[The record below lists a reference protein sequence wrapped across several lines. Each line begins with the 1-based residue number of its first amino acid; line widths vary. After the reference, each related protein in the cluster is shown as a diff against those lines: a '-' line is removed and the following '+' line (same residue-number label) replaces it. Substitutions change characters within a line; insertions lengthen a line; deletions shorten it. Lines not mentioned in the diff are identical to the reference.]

1 MRTPFKV
8 SLVASCGVFF
18 AALLTTLLRNDT
30 VNGHVLTPLE
40 QLPTALVLAVLFSVL
55 ALLGTW
61 LGLRR
66 SSVQHLTYRAGL
78 AIASLY
84 VVATIL
90 ANAISHGAPQT
101 VTLPS
106 HEANVQ
112 LVKTLLI
119 GTLWGIGAPYAIS
132 LLIRK
137 FKLLGTRNG
146 A

>member
-18 AALLTTLLRNDT
+18 AALLSTLLRHDT
-30 VNGHVLTPLE
+30 INGHTLTPLE
-40 QLPTALVLAVLFSVL
+40 QLPTALVLAVIFSVL

-61 LGLRR
+61 LGLRG

-78 AIASLY
+78 AVALLYIIATFLGN
-84 VVATIL
+84 VTFQ
-90 ANAISHGAPQT
+90 GEPQT
-101 VTLPS
+101 VTFPS
-106 HEANVQ
+106 HEATVQ
-112 LVKTLLI
+112 GVEILLI

-132 LLIRK
+132 LLVRR
-137 FKLLGTRNG
+137 FRFLGTSNG